1 MKDIAL
7 LQAEY
12 EEALH
17 QGLITPVMMAETI
30 NICEFVLYA
39 FFRPVHTW
47 MNTDLGDIHH
57 EIHKAIQC
65 AEGVTA

>member
-17 QGLITPVMMAETI
+17 QGLITPEMMAETI

-65 AEGVTA
+65 AENTK

>member
-17 QGLITPVMMAETI
+17 QGLITPQMMAETI
-30 NICEFVLYA
+30 NTCEFSLNAY
-39 FFRPVHTW
+39 FRPVHTW
-47 MNTDLGDIHH
+47 MHTDLGDIYH
-57 EIHKAIQC
+57 EIHKAIVC
-65 AEGVTA
+65 AENTK

>member
-17 QGLITPVMMAETI
+17 QGLITPAMMAETI
-30 NICEFVLYA
+30 NIMEHSLYA

-47 MNTDLGDIHH
+47 MHTDLGDIYH
-57 EIHKAIQC
+57 EIHKAVNC
-65 AEGVTA
+65 AENTK

>member
-17 QGLITPVMMAETI
+17 QGLITPAMMAETI
-30 NICEFVLYA
+30 NLCELVLYA

-47 MNTDLGDIHH
+47 MNTDLGDIYH

-65 AEGVTA
+65 AENTK